1 MRRHVLLSV
10 FALAVVTLSGA
21 CNSDDQPAMEGP
33 FPQIT
38 TTTSTTV
45 QATAPSTTP
54 GVKLTS
60 AAAAAN
66 HLYEA
71 WKAGDRTKALQAA
84 NERAVTALFS
94 RPFNT
99 ATFRGCDE
107 PSQLGADCSYRYE
120 GGALVMH
127 VTGDG
132 TTGFIVE
139 TAEFLA
145 D

>member
-1 MRRHVLLSV
+1 MRRHALLLV
-10 FALAVVTLSGA
+10 VALLLLAGA

-45 QATAPSTTP
+45 QATPPSSTP

-60 AAAAAN
+60 PAAAAN

-71 WKAGDRTKALQAA
+71 WKAGDRAKALQAA
-84 NERAVTALFS
+84 NERAVTELFGH
-94 RPFNT
+94 PFNT
-99 ATFRGCDE
+99 ASFRGCDE
-107 PSQLGADCSYRYE
+107 PDQLGADCSYRYE
-120 GGALVMH
+120 GGGLILH
-127 VTGDG
+127 VIGDA

-139 TAEFLA
+139 TAQFLA

>member
-1 MRRHVLLSV
+1 MRRHVLLLAAA
-10 FALAVVTLSGA
+10 FALVAAA
-21 CNSDDQPAMEGP
+21 CGSDDQPAMEGP

-45 QATAPSTTP
+45 QATPPPT
-54 GVKLTS
+54 G
-60 AAAAAN
+60 AAALKLPTPKDAAN

-71 WKAGDRTKALQAA
+71 WKSGDKAKALQAA
-84 NERAVTALFS
+84 SQRAVDALFA

-99 ATFRGCDE
+99 ASFRGCDE
-107 PSQLGADCSYRYE
+107 PDQLGADCSYRYE
-120 GGALVMH
+120 GGGLVIH
-127 VTGDG
+127 VIGD
-132 TTGFIVE
+132 TTSGFTAE